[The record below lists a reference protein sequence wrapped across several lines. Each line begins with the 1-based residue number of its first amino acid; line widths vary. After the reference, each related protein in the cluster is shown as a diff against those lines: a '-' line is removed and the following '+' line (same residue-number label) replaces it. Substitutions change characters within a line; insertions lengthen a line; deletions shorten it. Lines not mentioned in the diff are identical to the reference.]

1 VQTHGF
7 LEATHE
13 QKTAVDVPRPK
24 CDAKAIEALLEKAQ
38 KLPPS
43 KRQTEALT
51 KADLLRNAAETYKHI
66 FSKELKPPS

>member
-1 VQTHGF
+1 MSKRPPSMF
-7 LEATHE
+7 PNLES
-13 QKTAVDVPRPK
+13 
-24 CDAKAIEALLEKAQ
+24 DAKAIEALKAQ

-43 KRQTEALT
+43 KQQTEALK